1 MSRLKKSDARGP
13 LSQIDRAGM
22 TNQVLIEQQI
32 QALKMQQSG
41 FSREEIAKVLGLSV
55 AAVKRRL
62 SGARKMERLDPEILK
77 TLQRKGITDLA
88 GLHSGW
94 LLEKDKSG
102 TGHSLYFYLGADEEK
117 LSFADAVI
125 DSLKEIPRLKPV
137 SRINES
143 RKQDGIGYANW
154 LALADLHVG
163 GDYGDP
169 TLEDNFNAAIDDL
182 VQRMPAAQH
191 AVLFELGD
199 LLEMNDHKGV
209 TPGSGNHL
217 EVRLGQDAF
226 LEATQVAV
234 KLMRRALYR
243 LLETHDTVE
252 AHFIRG
258 NHDETA
264 FIAVMLAL
272 KEHFS
277 NNPRLNIVVSVDE
290 YRVVTWGQCAAFPN
304 HGDKLKWPQL
314 KDVWTEEFPDEW
326 AAAKA
331 HRVIM
336 TAHFHHD
343 RRQDLIGCVGEHF
356 RTLHGPN
363 NWARNR
369 GLLSRGSLT
378 AITVHSERGEEFR
391 TISNIR
397 HRKTV

>member
-1 MSRLKKSDARGP
+1 MKKEQ
-13 LSQIDRAGM
+13 LIKE
-22 TNQVLIEQQI
+22 QVS
-32 QALKMQQSG
+32 ALKLQGQGYSHA
-41 FSREEIAKVLGLSV
+41 EICKELGLSHS
-55 AAVKRRL
+55 AVKRRI
-62 SGARKMERLDPEILK
+62 SAAKKMERLDPEILK
-77 TLQRKGITDLA
+77 RLQDKGVVDLA

-94 LLEKDKSG
+94 LLEKDDQGSG
-102 TGHSLYFYLGADEEK
+102 QSLYFYLGPDEEK
-117 LSFADAVI
+117 ISFADAVI
-125 DSLKEIPRLKPV
+125 ESLKDIPRLEPV
-137 SRINES
+137 QRIADVKE
-143 RKQDGIGYANW
+143 RGRGYANW
-154 LALADLHVG
+154 LAMADLHVG
-163 GDYGDP
+163 GDYTDP
-169 TLEDNFNAAIDDL
+169 IIEENFNQAIDDL
-182 VQRMPAAQH
+182 VRRMPPAQH

-217 EVRLGQDAF
+217 EVKLGNEAF
-226 LEATQVAV
+226 LEATQIAV
-234 KLMRRALYR
+234 RLVRRALYR

-264 FIAVMLAL
+264 FIAVMIAL
-272 KEHFS
+272 QEHFAD
-277 NNPRLNIVVSVDE
+277 NPRVNIVVSADE
-290 YRVVTWGQCAAFPN
+290 YRVVTWGKCAAFPN

-363 NWARNR
+363 NWAKHR

-378 AITVHSERGEEFR
+378 AITVHAERGEEYR

-397 HRKTV
+397 HRKTK

>member
-1 MSRLKKSDARGP
+1 MNKE
-13 LSQIDRAGM
+13 Q
-22 TNQVLIEQQI
+22 LIKEQLL
-32 QALKMQQSG
+32 ALKLQRQGCSYA
-41 FSREEIAKVLGLSV
+41 EICKEMNLSHS
-55 AAVKRRL
+55 AVKRRI
-62 SGARKMERLDPEILK
+62 SAAKKMERLDPEILK
-77 TLQRKGITDLA
+77 RLQDKGVVDLA
-88 GLHSGW
+88 GVHSGW
-94 LLEKDKSG
+94 LMEKDDLGSG
-102 TGHSLYFYLGADEEK
+102 QSLYFYLGPDQEK
-117 LSFADAVI
+117 ISFADAVI
-125 DSLKEIPRLKPV
+125 ESLKDIPRLKPV
-137 SRINES
+137 QRIAEAKEQG
-143 RKQDGIGYANW
+143 RGYANW
-154 LALADLHVG
+154 LAMADLHVG
-163 GDYGDP
+163 GDYTDP
-169 TLEDNFNAAIDDL
+169 VIEESFNTAIDDL
-182 VQRMPAAQH
+182 VRRMPPAQH

-217 EVRLGQDAF
+217 EVKLGNEAF
-226 LEATQVAV
+226 LEATQIAV
-234 KLMRRALYR
+234 RLVRRALYR

-272 KEHFS
+272 KEHFAD
-277 NNPRLNIVVSVDE
+277 NPRVNIVVSADE

-363 NWARNR
+363 NWAKHR

-378 AITVHSERGEEFR
+378 AITVHAERGEEHR

-397 HRKTV
+397 HRKSK

>member
-1 MSRLKKSDARGP
+1 MSPQKKKSDPRAP
-13 LSQIDRAGM
+13 VKDRNRAVM
-22 TNQVLIEQQI
+22 NKNKLVEEQTQVLLLQQQGLTLAEI
-32 QALKMQQSG
+32 GEKM
-41 FSREEIAKVLGLSV
+41 GLSHSS
-55 AAVKRRL
+55 VKRRL
-62 SGARKMERLDPEILK
+62 SGAKKAERLDPEIVK
-77 TLQRKGITDLA
+77 RLQDRGVVDLA

-102 TGHSLYFYLGADEEK
+102 SGQSLYFYLGPDEEK
-117 LSFADAVI
+117 ISFADAI
-125 DSLKEIPRLKPV
+125 INSLKEIPRLEPV
-137 SRINES
+137 KRMVES
-143 RKQDGIGYANW
+143 KWAGKGYANW
-154 LALADLHVG
+154 LAMADLHVG
-163 GDYGDP
+163 GDYIDP
-169 TLEDNFNAAIDDL
+169 ATEENFNWAIDDL
-182 VQRMPAAQH
+182 VGRMPPAQH

-199 LLEMNDHKGV
+199 LLEMNDHKGI

-217 EVRLGQDAF
+217 EVKLGNEAF
-226 LEATQVAV
+226 LEATQIAV
-234 KLMRRALYR
+234 RLVRRALYR

-272 KEHFS
+272 KEHFAD
-277 NNPRLNIVVSVDE
+277 NPRVNIVVSASE
-290 YRVVTWGQCAAFPN
+290 FRVVTWGRCAAFPN

-343 RRQDLIGCVGEHF
+343 RKQDLVGCVGEHF

-363 NWARNR
+363 NWAKHR

-378 AITVHSERGEEFR
+378 AITVHAERGEEFR

-397 HRKTV
+397 QRKF